1 MENSQ
6 RKMKT
11 SKPEVFYW
19 QLHTVNASLGG
30 NLMDEKQNNNTEAA
44 VRSKN

>member
-19 QLHTVNASLGG
+19 QLHTVNASG